1 MTNQVSKSGLI
12 ERIGIDKS
20 VITGFSLRNIDDELF
35 GKKQKEVKGTM
46 YYVPSD
52 WSDLKIKDGRR
63 IGELR
68 IDDRDIGNLHMKS
81 TADGSSGEIRTIA
94 TLNVFTETKN
104 NFQNMN
110 CLEYQQ
116 RIVRIFNKL
125 RDEYGVDIDGYMPD
139 LRINMIE
146 FNATFWIKHKY
157 HEYGQVLSLMERI
170 LPERYATGTQNH
182 RRIKVGVYN
191 SHYVRNFAKTTYEEY
206 LKDKEREP
214 LSMKETVYCGNNKST
229 QVKIYPK
236 LQQLRDTAAVD
247 EADMQK
253 CDAMRIEYTIKDSR
267 ILKSECNF
275 NDDRVVALTDE
286 KIAKFF
292 KKNFKRD
299 FVDQFNGWKR
309 WNHRELLAKVDY
321 HRKNSDKW
329 TANFIRDSRKYVQE
343 QNGTPLLFDIEDVR
357 SVLKELENSPKKG
370 NKKFTRFRKSLEYET
385 DLIGNNAKAK
395 EILDKVMKM

>member
-1 MTNQVSKSGLI
+1 
-12 ERIGIDKS
+12 
-20 VITGFSLRNIDDELF
+20 
-35 GKKQKEVKGTM
+35 
-46 YYVPSD
+46 
-52 WSDLKIKDGRR
+52 
-63 IGELR
+63 
-68 IDDRDIGNLHMKS
+68 
-81 TADGSSGEIRTIA
+81 
-94 TLNVFTETKN
+94 
-104 NFQNMN
+104 
-110 CLEYQQ
+110 
-116 RIVRIFNKL
+116 
-125 RDEYGVDIDGYMPD
+125 
-139 LRINMIE
+139 
-146 FNATFWIKHKY
+146 
-157 HEYGQVLSLMERI
+157 MERI

-247 EADMQK
+247 EADIPK

-275 NDDRVVALTDE
+275 NSDRVVALTDE

-357 SVLKELENSPKKG
+357 SVLKELEHSPRKG
-370 NKKFTRFRKSLEYET
+370 NKKYTRFRKSLEYET
-385 DLIGNNAKAK
+385 DLVGNNEKAK
-395 EILDKVMKM
+395 EILEKVMNM